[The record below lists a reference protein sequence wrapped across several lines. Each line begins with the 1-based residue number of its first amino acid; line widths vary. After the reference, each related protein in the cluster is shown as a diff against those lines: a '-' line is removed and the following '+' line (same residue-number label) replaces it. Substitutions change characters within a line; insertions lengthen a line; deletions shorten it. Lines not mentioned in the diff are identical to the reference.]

1 MTDLNESC
9 HHGAFRH
16 IVEEGRVAHWWW
28 RCKGPWGQP
37 LGGKAAQGHRR
48 RRSEMELAHTQ
59 LVGEGTEAP
68 LLERFPV
75 QVEGKLKDKV
85 VEEGKARRMKNRLG
99 RGCGRRRGWRGCRE
113 VEPGR
118 WGLWRVV
125 VMEKTAGPVLA
136 ALHCASRPLSY
147 HPEDLSISLS
157 IYLLKPNHNFCTQ
170 SDEVISNCP
179 LFPHQQGIARV
190 EPFGLRD

>member
-1 MTDLNESC
+1 
-9 HHGAFRH
+9 
-16 IVEEGRVAHWWW
+16 V
-28 RCKGPWGQP
+28 
-37 LGGKAAQGHRR
+37 
-48 RRSEMELAHTQ
+48 ELAHTQ

-85 VEEGKARRMKNRLG
+85 VEVGKAHLMTGKNRLG
-99 RGCGRRRGWRGCRE
+99 RGCGRRRGWRACRE

-147 HPEDLSISLS
+147 HPQDLS

-170 SDEVISNCP
+170 SDEMISNCP
-179 LFPHQQGIARV
+179 LFPHQQGTARV
-190 EPFGLRD
+190 EPFGLRV